1 MGKRNE
7 YTPRKKYPEPVPKP
21 KFGKNI
27 FASHKHA
34 NSNSNAICNNENL
47 IQQTRNIFEKI
58 GAYFSNTVKQKPK
71 NVIFTDSMSKSLRIN
86 DFNEN
91 LNKWKY
97 CLSQAVPR
105 IKGNAYE
112 SSCNT
117 NFRKTST

>member
-58 GAYFSNTVKQKPK
+58 GAYFSNIVKQKPK

-117 NFRKTST
+117 SFRKTST